1 MENQDKLKCL
11 MWEQTKDRDEK
22 NIVHSQMNDK
32 VSFISIPIEENN
44 LSCTEEPH
52 PKRLDDLKSRISFKG
67 NIRLSSSGLPWNIFR
82 NELEDTEFSL
92 L

>member
-11 MWEQTKDRDEK
+11 MWEQTADRDEK
-22 NIVHSQMNDK
+22 NVVHSEMNDK
-32 VSFISIPIEENN
+32 VSFISVPIEDNK

-52 PKRLDDLKSRISFKG
+52 PKRLDDLKARINFRG
-67 NIRLSSSGLPWNIFR
+67 NIKLSSSGLSWNIFR
-82 NELEDTEFSL
+82 NELNDTECSL